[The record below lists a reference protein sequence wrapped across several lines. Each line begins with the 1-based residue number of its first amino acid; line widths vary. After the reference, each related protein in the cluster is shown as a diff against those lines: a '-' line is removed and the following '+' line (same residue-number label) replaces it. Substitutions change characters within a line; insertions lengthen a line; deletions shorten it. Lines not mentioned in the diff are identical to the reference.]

1 MHLVE
6 PLLRKVVMT
15 STNVRQA
22 QLMSLRRWVA
32 SVS

>member
-1 MHLVE
+1 MRLAE
-6 PLLRKVVMT
+6 PLLLKVVMT

-32 SVS
+32 GVS